1 MVHRHDRVP
10 RMNYR
15 PRIVMHMFAGSAL
28 LASVPGAL
36 PGPLFWAAFIAQF
49 VFWPH
54 VAWGIARR
62 SRDPKQAEV
71 RNMNLDCVAFGVW
84 TAVSHFHLGLALLY
98 LGSNAMTHLTLF
110 GPRMVVRVLWL
121 TAIGWVIGGAM
132 TGFQMQLSGGL
143 ASQAFAYI
151 GLCFVMSVVGISA
164 HRQNRQLLKIKQ
176 SVEQQKGLFEA
187 LLHTSATIRQSADI
201 DALLRTTLARYAEL
215 LPDMGFG
222 IVLHDIGRPGAVRH
236 VHLPGMTAEDA
247 DAVMRRIQSA
257 SVGDAAAEA
266 EPGHDRFRLFSMKA
280 HLTQLEGVLIVRT
293 ASAPRPERL
302 SALMLLCDQI
312 ASALESSLLT
322 LKLQRQAHNDA
333 LTGAYNRAYYM
344 VAFEAATQAW
354 QGPAKVHFTVV
365 NIDVNGL
372 KGVNDNHGHEAGDA
386 VIISAAELLRRVIRE
401 SDLLFR
407 LGGDEFVILCSDCD
421 HAEAQLVTNR
431 IRTEQAHAAVKLP
444 GSTDSSTPHPLRMSI
459 GCASTDEFEVAR
471 LAQVADER
479 MYADKQ
485 AFYQARGLV
494 GVEAPAVEQVAR
506 QLAA

>member
-1 MVHRHDRVP
+1 MDQRHDRVP

-15 PRIVMHMFAGSAL
+15 PRIVMHVFAGSAL
-28 LASVPGAL
+28 LAGVPDTML
-36 PGPLFWAAFIAQF
+36 GPLFWAGFIAQF
-49 VFWPH
+49 VLWPH
-54 VAWGIARR
+54 VAWQIARR

-71 RNMNLDCVAFGVW
+71 RNMNFDCVAFGAW

-110 GPRMVVRVLWL
+110 GPRMVIRVMWL
-121 TAIGWVIGGAM
+121 TAVGWVIGGTM
-132 TGFQMQLSGGL
+132 TGFQIHLSGGL

-151 GLCFVMSVVGISA
+151 GLCFVMSVVGIGA
-164 HRQNRQLLKIKQ
+164 HRQNRQLSKIKQ

-187 LLHTSATIRQSADI
+187 LLHTSATIRQSTDI

-215 LPDMGFG
+215 MPDMGFG
-222 IVLHDIGRPGAVRH
+222 IVLHDIGRPGVVRH
-236 VHLPGMTAEDA
+236 VHFPGMTADDA
-247 DAVMRRIQSA
+247 EAVMRRIQSA
-257 SVGDAAAEA
+257 SGGDAAACA
-266 EPGHDRFRLFSMKA
+266 DPGHDRFLLFSMNA
-280 HLTQLEGVLIVRT
+280 HLTQLEGVLVVRT
-293 ASAPRPERL
+293 ATAPRPERV

-333 LTGAYNRAYYM
+333 LTGAFNRAYYM
-344 VAFEAATQAW
+344 MAFEAASQAW

-372 KGVNDNHGHEAGDA
+372 KAVNDTHGHEAGDA
-386 VIISAAELLRRVIRE
+386 VIIGVAELLRRVIRE

-421 HAEAQLVTNR
+421 HAEAQLVINR
-431 IRTEQAHAAVKLP
+431 IRAEEANAMVNLP
-444 GSTDSSTPHPLRMSI
+444 GVTGSSALHPLRMSI

-471 LAQVADER
+471 LAQIADER

-485 AFYQARGLV
+485 AFYKASRPT
-494 GVEAPAVEQVAR
+494 GVAPPAMGPAAR